1 MALALMRSGPRVG
14 WGYRKVTWETRE
26 ERPISALVPADLI
39 ALGLLYPAVPM
50 FLTGGG
56 AGGGGGGLSL

>member
-14 WGYRKVTWETRE
+14 GFRKVTWETRE

-39 ALGLLYPAVPM
+39 APEE
-50 FLTGGG
+50 
-56 AGGGGGGLSL
+56 GGGGLSL